1 VTLPLSMPGVLAGT
15 LLTFIPAAGD
25 FINAQLLGTP
35 KQYMIGNV
43 IQSKFLELTDYPSA
57 AALSLLLMAVIL
69 ALVAVY
75 VRVLG
80 TEKLTG

>member
-1 VTLPLSMPGVLAGT
+1 VAGT

-25 FINAQLLGTP
+25 FINAQLLGSP
-35 KQYMIGNV
+35 RNHMIGNV

-57 AALSLLLMAVIL
+57 AAMSFVLMALILLLVALYARAV
-69 ALVAVY
+69 
-75 VRVLG
+75 G